1 MPETFW
7 ANAVFSVV
15 PTIVIGLIF
24 WFLMRAIIRID
35 RTERSSW
42 ADIERE
48 ERAKLEA
55 ERAAATGEQRGPA

>member
-15 PTIVIGLIF
+15 PTIIIGLIF

-42 ADIERE
+42 ATIERE

-55 ERAAATGEQRGPA
+55 ELADRG